1 VNAIPIGGFRMIDNN
16 QADDKIICVLKGD
29 DVYESWNDI
38 NDIPAGLL
46 NRLKHYFL
54 TYKNLPDDASQ
65 KVQISSIYG
74 AAEAKE
80 VIQRSIYDYKKV
92 YEQ

>member
-1 VNAIPIGGFRMIDNN
+1 MIDNN

-38 NDIPAGLL
+38 NDIPSGLL

-54 TYKNLPDDASQ
+54 TYKNLPDDTSQ

-80 VIQRSIYDYKKV
+80 VIQRSINDYNKI
-92 YEQ
+92 YE

>member
-1 VNAIPIGGFRMIDNN
+1 
-16 QADDKIICVLKGD
+16 
-29 DVYESWNDI
+29 
-38 NDIPAGLL
+38 LL

-65 KVQISSIYG
+65 KVHISSIYG

-80 VIQRSIYDYKKV
+80 VIQRSINDYNKV